1 MVLEEAI
8 AQAGDNLT
16 ENDRQIVA
24 QLVRDRETAAGMS
37 STELAAWLHTSRTTL
52 GRITRKLGLG
62 SFAELKYLLAPFRP
76 AERQGPSL
84 ADIAQGYRTLIQDLS
99 SRTYRQACELIACAQ
114 TVYLYGTG
122 NEQKALA
129 REFMH
134 IFSHYG
140 KACVRTFDLGEV
152 RLSQRRMDGSD
163 LLVVISLSGESPEAM
178 AVAREA
184 KLSEI
189 RTLSITRLD
198 NNSLARICDA
208 NLFAGTIVLQDEQSL
223 SYELIASFYI
233 LLDML
238 SLNYQS
244 LCDKR
249 GNDDAA

>member
-1 MVLEEAI
+1 
-8 AQAGDNLT
+8 
-16 ENDRQIVA
+16 
-24 QLVRDRETAAGMS
+24 
-37 STELAAWLHTSRTTL
+37 
-52 GRITRKLGLG
+52 
-62 SFAELKYLLAPFRP
+62 
-76 AERQGPSL
+76 
-84 ADIAQGYRTLIQDLS
+84 
-99 SRTYRQACELIACAQ
+99 
-114 TVYLYGTG
+114 
-122 NEQKALA
+122 
-129 REFMH
+129 MH